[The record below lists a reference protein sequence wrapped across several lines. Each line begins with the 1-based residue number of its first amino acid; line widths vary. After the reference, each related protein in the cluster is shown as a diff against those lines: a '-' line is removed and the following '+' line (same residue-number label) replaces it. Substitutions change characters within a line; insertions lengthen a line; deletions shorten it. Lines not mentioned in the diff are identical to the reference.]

1 MQSIRISHRHLEAFQ
16 AVVLAGGFTKA
27 ARLLKTSQP
36 AISRLIKQ
44 LQDDVGF
51 LLFTRIDGHTVP
63 TAEGQLLYQEVERS
77 FHGLD
82 KIIHRASQIKE
93 QRIGHLRIVSM
104 PALAHTFLPR
114 VLSQFL
120 KRRPGVMASLQVQR
134 SETIAASMT
143 SQQFDIGFAML
154 PFERPGLDVEVF
166 NRAAGVCVMP
176 KTSPLAEKPYVEAQ
190 DLSGTPFIGYGPNS
204 LVQRSLERVLSDA
217 NLTYQVPVE
226 TPITA
231 IACQMV
237 KEGLGV
243 TIADPFTAETFA
255 EQGLTIRPFLPEV
268 TFNFGVFY
276 PANSPRSSLVLDF
289 FLEAQ
294 AERKAVLK
302 RTADLM
308 KRKHRIQGKSPTKS

>member
-1 MQSIRISHRHLEAFQ
+1 MHLSHRHLQAFQ
-16 AVVLAGGFTKA
+16 AVILTGGFTKA

-51 LLFTRIDGHTVP
+51 SLFARIDGHTVP

-104 PALAHTFLPR
+104 PALAQTFLPR
-114 VLSQFL
+114 VLSRFL
-120 KRRPGVMASLQVQR
+120 QPRPGVMASLQVQR

-166 NRAAGVCVMP
+166 DRAAGVCVMP
-176 KTSPLAEKPYVEAQ
+176 RTSPLARKPYVEAG
-190 DLSGTPFIGYGPNS
+190 DLAGIPFIGYGPNS
-204 LVQRSLERVLSDA
+204 LVQRALERVLSEADVA
-217 NLTYQVPVE
+217 YQVQVE

-231 IACQMV
+231 TACQLV

-255 EQGLTIRPFLPEV
+255 EQGLAVRPFMPEV
-268 TFNFGVFY
+268 TFNFGVLY

-289 FLEAQ
+289 LLEAQ
-294 AERKAVLK
+294 KERQAVL
-302 RTADLM
+302 RRSVDLM
-308 KRKHRIQGKSPTKS
+308 KGKRSPRGKPKTRP

>member
-1 MQSIRISHRHLEAFQ
+1 MHISHRHLQAFQ
-16 AVVLAGGFTKA
+16 AVILTGGFTKA
-27 ARLLKTSQP
+27 ARLLRTSQP

-51 LLFTRIDGHTVP
+51 SLFARIDGHTVP

-104 PALAHTFLPR
+104 PALAQTFLPR
-114 VLSQFL
+114 VLSRFL

-166 NRAAGVCVMP
+166 DRAAGVCVLP
-176 KTSPLAEKPYVEAQ
+176 KTSPLAQKPYVEAR
-190 DLSGTPFIGYGPNS
+190 DLAGASFIGYGPNS

-217 NLTYQVPVE
+217 DVAYQVQVE

-231 IACQMV
+231 IACQLV

-255 EQGLTIRPFLPEV
+255 EQGLAVRPFLPEV

-294 AERKAVLK
+294 EERQAILK
-302 RTADLM
+302 RSVTLM
-308 KRKHRIQGKSPTKS
+308 RGNRGTRGKPQTGL

>member
-1 MQSIRISHRHLEAFQ
+1 MHISHRHLQAFQ
-16 AVVLAGGFTKA
+16 AVILTGGFTKA
-27 ARLLKTSQP
+27 ARLLRTSQP

-51 LLFTRIDGHTVP
+51 LLFARIDGHTVP

-104 PALAHTFLPR
+104 PALAQTFLPR
-114 VLSQFL
+114 VLSRFL
-120 KRRPGVMASLQVQR
+120 RRRPGVLASLQVQR

-166 NRAAGVCVMP
+166 DRAAGVCVLP
-176 KTSPLAEKPYVEAQ
+176 KTSPLAQKPYVEAR
-190 DLSGTPFIGYGPNS
+190 DLAGIPFIGYGPNS
-204 LVQRSLERVLSDA
+204 LVQRSLERVLGDA
-217 NLTYQVPVE
+217 DVAYQVQVE

-231 IACQMV
+231 IACQLV

-255 EQGLTIRPFLPEV
+255 EQGLAVRPFLPEV

-294 AERKAVLK
+294 EERQAVLN
-302 RTADLM
+302 RSVDLM
-308 KRKHRIQGKSPTKS
+308 RGKRRARGKSQTRS